1 MSDQEKIVPFTG
13 VGCVGDTCMTNQE
26 MLQQL
31 KSELDRL
38 LEMYNRTQ
46 DPTYLHKANAGRMK
60 YAALDVKI
68 NGGKK

>member
-1 MSDQEKIVPFTG
+1 MWRHL
-13 VGCVGDTCMTNQE
+13 MTDQE
-26 MLQQL
+26 MLQTL

-38 LEMYNRTQ
+38 LERYNKTK
-46 DPTYLHKANAGRMK
+46 DPTYLHKANEGRMK

>member
-1 MSDQEKIVPFTG
+1 
-13 VGCVGDTCMTNQE
+13 MTNQE

-38 LEMYNRTQ
+38 LELYNKTQ
-46 DPTYLHKANAGRMK
+46 DPNDLHKANAGRVK

>member
-1 MSDQEKIVPFTG
+1 
-13 VGCVGDTCMTNQE
+13 MTDQE

-38 LEMYNRTQ
+38 LELYNRTQ
-46 DPTYLHKANAGRMK
+46 DPIYLHEANECRMK

-68 NGGKK
+68 NRGKK

>member
-1 MSDQEKIVPFTG
+1 
-13 VGCVGDTCMTNQE
+13 MTDQE
-26 MLQQL
+26 MLQQM

-38 LEMYNRTQ
+38 LERYNKTK
-46 DPTYLHKANAGRMK
+46 DPTYLHKANEGRMK

>member
-1 MSDQEKIVPFTG
+1 MHD
-13 VGCVGDTCMTNQE
+13 QE

-38 LEMYNRTQ
+38 LELYNKTK
-46 DPTYLHKANAGRMK
+46 DPNDLHKANEWRRK
-60 YAALDVKI
+60 YAELDVKI

>member
-1 MSDQEKIVPFTG
+1 MWG
-13 VGCVGDTCMTNQE
+13 HLMTNQE
-26 MLQQL
+26 MLQQM

-38 LEMYNRTQ
+38 LELYNKTK
-46 DPTYLHKANAGRMK
+46 DPTCLHKANEGRMK

>member
-1 MSDQEKIVPFTG
+1 MSD
-13 VGCVGDTCMTNQE
+13 QE

-46 DPTYLHKANAGRMK
+46 DPTYLHKANACRMK
-60 YAALDVKI
+60 YAALDVEI
-68 NGGKK
+68 NRGKK

>member
-1 MSDQEKIVPFTG
+1 MPD
-13 VGCVGDTCMTNQE
+13 QE

-38 LEMYNRTQ
+38 LELYNRTQ
-46 DPTYLHKANAGRMK
+46 DPTYLHKANEARMK

-68 NGGKK
+68 NRGKK

>member
-1 MSDQEKIVPFTG
+1 
-13 VGCVGDTCMTNQE
+13 

-38 LEMYNRTQ
+38 LELYNKTQ
-46 DPTYLHKANAGRMK
+46 DLTYLHKANAWRVK

>member
-1 MSDQEKIVPFTG
+1 MWRNLLTDH
-13 VGCVGDTCMTNQE
+13 E

-38 LEMYNRTQ
+38 LELYNRTQ
-46 DPTYLHKANAGRMK
+46 DPTYLHKANEGRMQ

>member
-1 MSDQEKIVPFTG
+1 MSD
-13 VGCVGDTCMTNQE
+13 QE
-26 MLQQL
+26 MLQQM

-38 LEMYNRTQ
+38 LELYNRTQ
-46 DPTYLHKANAGRMK
+46 DPTYLHKANEGRMK